1 MIDAIVPWLAD
12 ALALLGLIV
21 LTVGVYGMIRLPDV
35 STRIHAAG
43 TAGVMGVLPILLAV
57 MLGGNASVLPMAFLV
72 GCFLVLTSP
81 IVSHEIG
88 RAAQIPDVD
97 DFMPR

>member
-1 MIDAIVPWLAD
+1 MMEALVPWLAD
-12 ALALLGLIV
+12 GLALFGLIV
-21 LTVGVYGMIRLPDV
+21 LTLGVYGLVRFPNV

-57 MLGGNASVLPMAFLV
+57 MLGSDTSVLPLAFLV

-88 RAAQIPDVD
+88 RAEHLRDWD
-97 DFMPR
+97 NFTPR

>member
-1 MIDAIVPWLAD
+1 MTEALVPWLAD
-12 ALALLGLIV
+12 GLALLGLIV
-21 LTVGVYGMIRLPDV
+21 LTLGVYGLMRFPTV

-43 TAGVMGVLPILLAV
+43 TAGVMGVVPILLAV
-57 MLGGNASVLPMAFLV
+57 MLGGDASILPMAFLV

-88 RAAQIPDVD
+88 RAEHRRDWD
-97 DFMPR
+97 DFTPR